1 MAEQDDAVV
10 PALML
15 PDAAW
20 KSIQQNTFTRWV
32 NKHLA
37 KADQHV
43 DNLETDLADGLR
55 LIKLAEVLS
64 HKSVGKHSKK
74 VSFRSQKLE
83 NVSVALKF
91 LQDIERIKIVNIDS
105 SHIVDCN
112 RKLILGLIWTLIV
125 HYSISA
131 HMWEGADEAP
141 AAAEQTPKQRLLAWI
156 RSKLPSDVPVTN
168 FTSDWNDG
176 VALGALVDALAP
188 GPLSNWRDWDPDNA
202 VQNTRSAM
210 SLADEDLGV
219 AQLITPEEL
228 INPNIDEK
236 SVMTYLAQFPQAKRA
251 IPKGRISALEE
262 RPTVGVPT
270 DFIVTVPNDQLKPKV
285 AIRDSEG
292 AAIHHTLT
300 KTSPTEYSVKFTPER
315 RGDHEISLFV
325 VHFSTG
331 DGRATPDASAH
342 VTARSPA
349 RLVYSPETRLG
360 EGAVTLSIEDA
371 DGATPDDIDIVIL
384 PASAGE
390 ERPVV
395 VGSEHSASSFSAA
408 YTPTVVGLHSVNVF
422 ERRKPLPGS
431 PFPLR
436 VRAPGDDLRAWGRGL
451 ACAGVVAG
459 ERVDV
464 NVDHLEAFDSHG
476 QPIESK
482 RAKRDLRNVPIAVRV
497 FENATG
503 VARDADVRG
512 SSADA
517 RAFSY
522 IPPTAGDYTVEV
534 TADGAHVGLSPFHV
548 SVAESVQ
555 SRVRAFGPGL
565 EGGVAMLP
573 SVFYVESNGE
583 RARLAFAVEGP
594 SQTEIQCEDR
604 GNGSAIVEYTPAIPG
619 VYSVS
624 ILAGEEHIKDSPFVL
639 LVEPADAHLRPSAVR
654 VSGLDRGVY
663 VLGHPIEFEIDTT
676 HAGDT
681 LMIPSVSV
689 LDRELLPVETT
700 VTQLIPSHTGPAQS
714 PSSASGLFSCVTV
727 PTHAGQHYINVAVK
741 GVSVPGSPFPVTVV
755 DPSLLRIYGP
765 GVDGPVVSNE
775 PTHFTV
781 DAKQAGP
788 GTLEL
793 ALNDGDGRAVDI
805 DVLKNA
811 DGSFT
816 VKYTAPR
823 PGPYQLK
830 VVFAGEELP
839 KIEINVKPNF
849 DPAGIR
855 VEGLENDSL
864 FVGQPLRLRVDPQG
878 TPASAKGAEI
888 ILVDEHGHR
897 GRLFDSKDAAGV
909 LEATYSPDKKG
920 DLVVE
925 VLFDGVEIKKK
936 TIHVRE
942 GCDGSKV
949 KCTGEGLSK
958 ATVDKKATFH
968 IDTKEAGVG
977 RLHIE
982 ITGPDEVPTKIHD
995 NGDGTAT
1002 VEYVPGKPGLYTL
1015 SIMYGEDRKHVPGSP
1030 FRALA
1035 DHPHDTR
1042 AVVVRGLEKREA
1054 RAGAVRRFTI
1064 DASKSAEANVAAR
1077 LPIGQQQPFVVER
1090 AHEPRVYDC
1099 HFTPVEDVADET
1111 PRKSLPLEVLYGG
1124 EHVTGSPFALALL
1137 PESDP
1142 SAIRLVTP
1150 QSVAASRD
1158 GVILIDKTEA
1168 GKIGALEI
1176 EVTGPDGR
1184 RRRYEITPTATEHVD
1199 ELRFRT
1205 DLPGEYFVQVRL
1217 VGDESRTVVKKTRL
1231 TAEARGVLEHIVISE
1246 MHSWEEHWEIS
1257 VDHKMRLLRS
1267 VDDAN
1272 ARIALIETTG
1282 KGIEYAVEARKIG
1295 ENQWEDVIIVRARKS
1310 GKHHVV
1316 VLYGGVVVKE
1326 IEFEAFTAEELE
1338 ALRVKELEAARVREA
1353 AERLAREAAA
1363 RIVVEETV
1371 EVLEKKYYSVE
1382 ESERQTQHSAL
1393 EANNNELDSGRI
1405 LSFDERVF
1413 PFDFDPSEIDA
1424 AKLEATVEMPGAS
1437 TKDSAEIIDNHDG
1450 TVLVKYTPKTS
1461 GNHILS
1467 IVHDGV
1473 LVQGTPIS
1481 FYVDKYSDGF
1491 ATVYGPGTQ
1500 GGVVGETAHFTVCAK
1515 HGHAKELSVSI
1526 EGPAQA
1532 NIKIH
1537 DNKDGTCSVSWI
1549 PPMPGEYKL
1558 HVKLAGKEIDQ
1569 SPFKVLVAGEGS
1581 KRAHLSVGSTSE
1593 VALNISES
1601 ELKGISASIKSPS
1614 GIEEPCFVRIIDGG
1628 RLGVSFTP
1636 REAGEHLITV
1646 KRNGKLVPKAPFKI
1660 KVDRSQ
1666 VGDASKVEVSGD
1678 GRAKAITQQWNE
1690 ILIDTTKAGYGGL
1703 SVSVQ
1708 GPSKAELQC
1717 KEKKTGLVQVL
1728 YKPTEPG
1735 VYAIAVKFADHHV
1748 LNSPLTVHCT
1758 GKSGGAVKEEIEKRT
1773 EQASISL
1780 PDQEAN
1786 LYLKLPNTS
1795 PMDVVA
1801 RIMDPKGNTEDV
1813 EMRDQG
1819 GAFYLIKFKPKVEGS
1834 HALSVLH
1841 RDAHV
1846 NGSPFQFTVGSF
1858 HEGGAHK
1865 VRASGMGVVR
1875 GETTAW
1881 QSFNLYS
1888 REAGA
1893 GKLNV
1898 AIEGPSK
1905 ATLKFEDHKDGNC
1918 HVDYKVTTPGEYSI
1932 SVKFNDVHIADSP
1945 FKVFL
1950 SPATGEVRKLELAS
1964 FHDSGIPVGKA
1975 FTFMVLT
1982 HRARGHLEGKVLT
1995 PNGETEQIDIV
2006 PIEDGES
2013 YAMRIVPKESG
2024 NHYIHVTLDGA
2035 PMRDSPFRLRVG
2047 GKDECDP
2054 TAIHASGEGL
2064 VSGTTGQK
2072 GEFVI
2077 MTSNAGAGILTIQMD
2092 GPSKVTLD
2100 AYELDTGYKGR
2111 YTALAPGD
2119 YYAAIK
2125 YNGIH
2130 IPGSPYKIHI
2140 DGKVL
2145 GGNGYNET
2153 AVVKIDALAKTSKG
2167 TVAVA
2172 PVYKGDAS
2180 KVTAKGAG
2188 LNKFFP
2194 GRPAMFTIDTALAG
2208 QNLLMVGIVTT
2219 KGPCEEVV
2227 VKHQGNGHYIC
2238 TYRIQDRLKG
2248 FVFIKYGDVEIPGSP
2263 FALEY

>member
-1 MAEQDDAVV
+1 MVDHDEPPVS
-10 PALML
+10 ALLL

-37 KADQHV
+37 KAQEHV

-55 LIKLAEVLS
+55 LIKLTEVLS
-64 HKSVGKHSKK
+64 HKSVGKHNKK

-131 HMWEGADEAP
+131 HMWEGAEEAP
-141 AAAEQTPKQRLLAWI
+141 ESKEQTPKQRLLAWI
-156 RSKLPSDVPVTN
+156 RSKLPADVPVTN

-188 GPLSNWRDWDPDNA
+188 GPLSSWRNWDPDNA
-202 VQNTRSAM
+202 VQNTKNAM
-210 SLADEDLGV
+210 QLADEDLGV

-251 IPKGRISALEE
+251 IPKGRIMAVEE
-262 RPTVGVPT
+262 RPTVGVAT
-270 DFIVTVPNDQLKPKV
+270 DFIVVVPNELMKPKV
-285 AIRDSEG
+285 SIRDSDG
-292 AAIHHTLT
+292 RDVHYTLT
-300 KTSPTEYSVKFTPER
+300 KTAATEYAVKYTPDR
-315 RGDHEISLFV
+315 KGDLEISLFV
-325 VHFSTG
+325 VNITTG
-331 DGRATPDASAH
+331 DGKATPDAIAAASAR
-342 VTARSPA
+342 APA
-349 RLVYSPETRLG
+349 RLVYSAETRLG
-360 EGAVTLSIEDA
+360 EGPVTLTVEDA
-371 DGATPDDIDIVIL
+371 EGATPDDIDFVIL
-384 PASAGE
+384 PPAGGGE
-390 ERPVV
+390 EERAIV
-395 VGSEHSASSFSAA
+395 VGSDSSPSIFMAA
-408 YTPTVVGLHSVNVF
+408 YTPSVVGLYSVNVF
-422 ERRKPLPGS
+422 EKRRPLPGS

-436 VRAPGDDLRAWGRGL
+436 VRAKGDDLRAWGRGL
-451 ACAGVVAG
+451 AAAGVVAG
-459 ERVDV
+459 ERVEV
-464 NVDHLEAFDSHG
+464 NVDHLEQHG
-476 QPIESK
+476 ATEGEGR
-482 RAKRDLRNVPIAVRV
+482 RAKRDLREVPVAVKIID
-497 FENATG
+497 NATG
-503 VARDADVRG
+503 VSRDADVRAAN
-512 SSADA
+512 ADMRGFA
-517 RAFSY
+517 Y
-522 IPPTAGDYTVEV
+522 VPHTAGDYTVEV
-534 TADGAHVGLSPFHV
+534 TADGAHVGLSPYHV
-548 SVAESVQ
+548 SVAESVH

-565 EGGVAMLP
+565 EGGVAQLP

-594 SQTEIQCEDR
+594 SQTEIRCQDR
-604 GNGSAIVEYTPAIPG
+604 GNGSAIVEYTPAMAG

-624 ILAGEEHIKDSPFVL
+624 ILAADEHIKDSPFVL
-639 LVEPADAHLRPSAVR
+639 LVDPADERLRPSAVR
-654 VSGLDRGVY
+654 VSGIDERGIY

-681 LMIPSVSV
+681 LLIPSVSV
-689 LDRELLPVETT
+689 LDGRLLPVETT
-700 VTQLIPSHTGPAQS
+700 VTQLVPSTTTSAQS
-714 PSSASGLFSCVTV
+714 PSSSSGLFSCVSL

-755 DPSLLRIYGP
+755 DPSKLRIYGP
-765 GVDGPVVSNE
+765 GVDGPVVTNE

-788 GTLEL
+788 GSLEL
-793 ALNDGDGRAVDI
+793 TLNDGDGRAVDI
-805 DVLKNA
+805 DVLENN

-849 DPAGIR
+849 DPARIR

-864 FVGQPLRLRVDPQG
+864 FVGQRLHLRVDPQG
-878 TPASAKGAEI
+878 TPAHAKGAEI
-888 ILVDEHGHR
+888 ILVDEHGRR
-897 GRLFDSKDAAGV
+897 GRLNASKDDAGV
-909 LEATYSPDKKG
+909 LDASYAPDAQG
-920 DLVVE
+920 EIHVE
-925 VLFDGVEIKKK
+925 VLFDGVELKRKK
-936 TIHVRE
+936 IRVRD
-942 GCDGSKV
+942 GCDPSKV
-949 KCTGEGLSK
+949 KCTGDGLSK
-958 ATVDKKATFH
+958 ATVGEKSHFN

-995 NGDGTAT
+995 NGDGTAM
-1002 VEYVPGKPGLYTL
+1002 VEYTPGKPGLYTL
-1015 SIMYGEDRKHVPGSP
+1015 SIMYGEERQHVPGSP

-1035 DHPHDTR
+1035 DHPRDTA
-1042 AVVVRGLEKREA
+1042 AVAVRGLEKA
-1054 RAGAVRRFTI
+1054 VVRAGEVKRFVI
-1064 DASKSAEANVAAR
+1064 DASRSAEDSVAAR

-1090 AHEPRVYDC
+1090 KSEPRVYDC
-1099 HFTPVEDVADET
+1099 HFTPVEDVESKKA
-1111 PRKSLPLEVLYGG
+1111 SLPLEVLYGG
-1124 EHVTGSPFALALL
+1124 EHVVGSPFSLTLL

-1168 GKIGALEI
+1168 GKIGQLDI

-1184 RRRYEITPTATEHVD
+1184 RRRYEISQTATANVD

-1217 VGDESRTVVKKTRL
+1217 VGDESRAVVKKTRL
-1231 TAEARGVLEHIVISE
+1231 TAEARGVREDVLIEE
-1246 MHSWEEHWEIS
+1246 MESWEFGWEITT
-1257 VDHKMRLLRS
+1257 DHKMRLIRR
-1267 VDDAN
+1267 VDDVN
-1272 ARIALIETTG
+1272 ARIAIVETTG
-1282 KGIEYAVEARKIG
+1282 HGLEYAVESRKIG
-1295 ENQWEDVIIVRARKS
+1295 DNEYEDVIILRARKS
-1310 GKHHVV
+1310 GLHRVV

-1326 IEFEAFTAEELE
+1326 LEFEAFTAEELA
-1338 ALRVKELEAARVREA
+1338 ALRAKRA
-1353 AERLAREAAA
+1353 AEEEASRL
-1363 RIVVEETV
+1363 EEVV
-1371 EVLEKKYYSVE
+1371 EVLEKKYYAE
-1382 ESERQTQHSAL
+1382 ESAVPEKPPRSPVLLTR
-1393 EANNNELDSGRI
+1393 EANNNDESDAGRAY
-1405 LSFDERVF
+1405 DERVF
-1413 PFDFDPSEIDA
+1413 PFDFDPKEIDA
-1424 AKLEATVEMPGAS
+1424 AKLIASVEMPTGAR
-1437 TKDSAEIIDNHDG
+1437 DAAEIIDNHDG
-1450 TVLVKYTPKTS
+1450 TVLVKYNPKTS

-1481 FYVDKYSDGF
+1481 FYVDKFSDGY

-1500 GGVVGETAHFTVCAK
+1500 GGVVGETAQFTVCAK

-1549 PPMPGEYKL
+1549 PPMPGDYKL

-1666 VGDASKVEVSGD
+1666 VGDASKVEVSGE
-1678 GRAKAITQQWNE
+1678 GRAKALTQQWNE

-1728 YKPTEPG
+1728 YKPSEPG

-1748 LNSPLTVHCT
+1748 LNSPFTVHCT
-1758 GKSGGAVKEEIEKRT
+1758 GKSGGAVREEIEKMT
-1773 EQASISL
+1773 EQASLCL
-1780 PDQEAN
+1780 PNQDAH
-1786 LYLKLPNTS
+1786 LFLKLPNTS

-1801 RIMDPKGNTEDV
+1801 RIMDPKGNTEDA

-1819 GAFYLIKFKPKVEGS
+1819 EAFYLVKFKPKVEGM

-1858 HEGGAHK
+1858 AEGGAHK
-1865 VRASGMGVVR
+1865 VRASGMGVIR
-1875 GETTAW
+1875 GETNNF
-1881 QSFNLYS
+1881 QSFNIYT

-1898 AIEGPSK
+1898 SIEGPSK
-1905 ATLKFEDHKDGNC
+1905 AVMKFEDHKDGNC
-1918 HVDYKVTTPGEYSI
+1918 HVDYKVTTPGEYLI
-1932 SVKFNDVHIADSP
+1932 TIKHKDAQIPDSP
-1945 FKVFL
+1945 FKVFIA
-1950 SPATGEVRKLELAS
+1950 PATGEVRKLELAS

-1975 FTFMVLT
+1975 FTFVVLT

-1995 PNGETEQIDIV
+1995 PSGQTEEIDIV
-2006 PIEDGES
+2006 PMEEGES

-2035 PMRDSPFRLRVG
+2035 PMRESPFRLRVG
-2047 GKDECDP
+2047 GKDESDP

-2064 VSGTTGQK
+2064 VGGTTGQK
-2072 GEFVI
+2072 GEFTVH
-2077 MTSNAGAGILTIQMD
+2077 TANAGAGILTIQMD

-2100 AYELDTGYKGR
+2100 AYELDTGYKAR
-2111 YTALAPGD
+2111 YTPLAPGD

-2130 IPGSPYKIHI
+2130 IPGSPYKIHVE
-2140 DGKVL
+2140 GKVL
-2145 GGNGYNET
+2145 GGAGYNET

-2172 PVYKGDAS
+2172 PTYAGDAS
-2180 KVTAKGAG
+2180 KVSAKGAG

-2208 QNLLMVGIVTT
+2208 ANLLMVGIVTT

-2263 FALEY
+2263 FALEP